1 MAKVTVKVSNIFTSA
16 GKHVEGDIIDLPDA
30 EVKAINSS
38 RKGALQGETVLKKAA
53 SQVKRA
59 RNKNGTLKSDD
70 PSTPNINEAWE
81 KK

>member
-30 EVKAINSS
+30 EVKAINAS
-38 RKGALQGETVLKKAA
+38 RKGETVLKKAA

-59 RNKNGTLKSDD
+59 RNKNGTLKADD